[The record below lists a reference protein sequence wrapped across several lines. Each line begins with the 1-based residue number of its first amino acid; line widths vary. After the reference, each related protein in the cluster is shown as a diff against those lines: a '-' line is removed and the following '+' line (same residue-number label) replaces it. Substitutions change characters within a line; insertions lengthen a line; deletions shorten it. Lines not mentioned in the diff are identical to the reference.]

1 MRLPVQL
8 ADFQIQYFPDSSS
21 WYCYRSSLYVTV
33 FKHTTSNKPEKINIK
48 SWSRNA
54 LRYLALV
61 LDIPGCGW
69 HRADTW
75 NDRFPKWEKQRRKQ
89 SNSDIIQ
96 HYPKIIKN
104 HPFLTYDSQLWPS
117 LSGSPID
124 SRWFQYSPFMFIF
137 CPVLPPSISASHTL
151 QMDKSWVLPVGHRR
165 ASPWVKPTVG
175 DKLTRSHRM
184 LQAFPSQD
192 AHSEK
197 NIHGWSWWCKAVSAF
212 VKHLSSKMFQSFPN
226 HERFLFSHLCRALLN
241 QWEISLFW

>member
-8 ADFQIQYFPDSSS
+8 ADFQIQYLPDSSS

-33 FKHTTSNKPEKINIK
+33 FKHTTSNKPKKTNIK

-54 LRYLALV
+54 IRYLALV

-89 SNSDIIQ
+89 SNSDILQ

-104 HPFLTYDSQLWPS
+104 HPFVTYDSQLWTS

-124 SRWFQYSPFMFIF
+124 SRWFQYSPVMFIF
-137 CPVLPPSISASHTL
+137 CPVLPPLHFCKSHIANGQVLGASGGSPSGFAMSKTNGRWQTHQITQDVAGFPQPGCAVRKKHTWL
-151 QMDKSWVLPVGHRR
+151 IMV
-165 ASPWVKPTVG
+165 
-175 DKLTRSHRM
+175 M
-184 LQAFPSQD
+184 
-192 AHSEK
+192 
-197 NIHGWSWWCKAVSAF
+197 
-212 VKHLSSKMFQSFPN
+212 
-226 HERFLFSHLCRALLN
+226 
-241 QWEISLFW
+241 